1 MIKKSKELIDNF
13 DLGWK
18 GNVKARVHSANL
30 DNKYREKIMILYL
43 ELKLRPISIIKIKSN
58 YWMKLLEIALLFYLE
73 YKWKCKTIIKNDQH
87 KEIRSYRY
95 WVKCY
100 AFINSKYRRTGGKR
114 AQFNKSS
121 LVRVP
126 IRLGQ
131 DAFTVGEI
139 SEENIDRMC
148 DAMTAFNL

>member
-1 MIKKSKELIDNF
+1 
-13 DLGWK
+13 
-18 GNVKARVHSANL
+18 
-30 DNKYREKIMILYL
+30 
-43 ELKLRPISIIKIKSN
+43 
-58 YWMKLLEIALLFYLE
+58 MKLLEIALLFYLE

-95 WVKCY
+95 WSNAMRLLIVN
-100 AFINSKYRRTGGKR
+100 IRTGGKR

>member
-18 GNVKARVHSANL
+18 GNVKTRVHSANL
-30 DNKYREKIMILYL
+30 DNKYREKNNDPVFRAQIETY
-43 ELKLRPISIIKIKSN
+43 KYYQKSN

-95 WVKCY
+95 GSNAMRLLIVN
-100 AFINSKYRRTGGKR
+100 IVEQEGKELI
-114 AQFNKSS
+114 Q
-121 LVRVP
+121 
-126 IRLGQ
+126 
-131 DAFTVGEI
+131 
-139 SEENIDRMC
+139 
-148 DAMTAFNL
+148 